1 MDIEIVVH
9 IHNRILLSY
18 EKEFIWVIPN
28 EVDKPKSII
37 QSEVKQKEK
46 DKYCVLKH
54 AYEIWKDGTD
64 ESICKAAMETWQNFL
79 QLKKKTPLEWVNLI
93 QKAIISTT
101 VGKNP
106 LAEME

>member
-1 MDIEIVVH
+1 M
-9 IHNRILLSY
+9 
-18 EKEFIWVIPN
+18 
-28 EVDKPKSII
+28 DKPKSII

-79 QLKKKTPLEWVNLI
+79 QLKKNTLGMDEFNSEGHYIYYCGKESLSRNGVALI
-93 QKAIISTT
+93 VKRSP
-101 VGKNP
+101 K
-106 LAEME
+106 